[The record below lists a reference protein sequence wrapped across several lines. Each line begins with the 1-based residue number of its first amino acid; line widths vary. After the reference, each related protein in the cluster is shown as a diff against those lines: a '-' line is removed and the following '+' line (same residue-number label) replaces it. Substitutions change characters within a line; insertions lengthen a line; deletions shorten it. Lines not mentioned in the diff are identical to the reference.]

1 MTQNIT
7 LFTKL
12 SRNRHNL
19 LWMGFSYILFMLFFS
34 SCSVTKYVPEDKYLL
49 RKNKIVLESDKKGSE
64 KEELKEQI
72 ETLTAQ
78 KTNTYLLGFMPYKVW
93 LYNLRHK
100 RYEQD
105 SSNFQIRSKTVEV
118 PVLLDTSMIGK
129 SRENMGFHLSNN
141 GYFHHQ
147 INTRIDTLGKKTTVV
162 YQIKTGNRYLIKN
175 INYEVSDS
183 TIERILQTDSSE
195 KFLQVKG
202 FYSNTLAGEERNRIA
217 NLIKNHGYYNFS
229 VEQIKFEL
237 DTLHATVINS
247 DNLAGSIIDALFSR
261 NTSTYELKVKIKI
274 EDNKQKNAFVKYK
287 IGNVVV
293 YMNMTDTMRLNSL
306 YQLANNEIINPE
318 LQVIYQGKPY
328 LQSQIL
334 EQKILIKPGNYYT
347 LQDYDQTIR
356 QLTDLYLFQY
366 IRIRYSAPT
375 LVNGEPRVNAII
387 LLAPSNR
394 FGYGFNTEVSSGD
407 IYVLGANVNTSI
419 TYNNLFKTANQLSL
433 TGSGG
438 IAFENIN
445 KKKLQLFSQTYGA
458 NAKFVVPGMLFFN
471 SNPFGKSKYAQTEI
485 STGLNFLDRTNFFFL
500 RNINASIAYRSAW
513 RQHSQI
519 SFKPLFINILKLS
532 NISTQFQERMDSIPA
547 IKNAYQPIFIEGEGL
562 EWVYNKSTLQDKRR
576 LYFKVGL
583 EEAGLLL
590 NGINQL
596 TNIHPFAEYVRLDF
610 DARKYYNTHFS
621 SLIFRISGG
630 IGIPYGQSI
639 TLPYIKQYYAGGPY
653 SIRGWQQRLLG
664 PGSYRDP
671 NLNDP
676 QNLLFVDQTG
686 DIKLEMNAE
695 YRFVIARLFA
705 NAISLNGAVFADA
718 GNIWL
723 AKKELS
729 LPGAVF
735 NINTLFQDL
744 AISSGAGFRI
754 DFGGFLVLRLDYAIQ
769 LKKPYIFEYYG
780 WNTEQLKQMQLF
792 NSDWRQ
798 ENSYLSIAI
807 GYPF

>member
-19 LWMGFSYILFMLFFS
+19 LWMGIPIILFTMLLS
-34 SCSVTKYVPEDKYLL
+34 SCSVTRYVPQDKYLL

-78 KTNTYLLGFMPYKVW
+78 QTNTYLLGFMPYKVW

-105 SSNFQIRSKTVEV
+105 SSNFQLRSKTVEA

-129 SRENMGFHLSNN
+129 SRENIGFHLYNN

-147 INTRIDTLGKKTTVV
+147 INTRIDTVGKKATVV

-175 INYEVSDS
+175 IHYEISDS
-183 TIERILQTDSSE
+183 NIYQILKTDSSI
-195 KFLQVKG
+195 KFLQEKG
-202 FYSNTLAGEERNRIA
+202 YYSNTLAGEERNRIA

-229 VEQIKFEL
+229 VEQIKLEL
-237 DTLHATVINS
+237 DTLHASVIHS

-261 NTSTYELKVKIKI
+261 NTSTYELRIKIKI
-274 EDNKQKNAFVKYK
+274 EDNKQKNAFIKYK

-306 YQLANNEIINPE
+306 YQLANNEVVNPE
-318 LQVIYQGKPY
+318 LQIIYQGKPY
-328 LQSQIL
+328 LQAHIL
-334 EQKILIKPGNYYT
+334 VQKILIKPGKYYS

-366 IRIRYSAPT
+366 IRIRYVASFAE
-375 LVNGEPRVNAII
+375 NGEPRVNVII
-387 LLAPSNR
+387 LLAPSNK
-394 FGYGFNTEVSSGD
+394 FTYGFNTEVSSGD
-407 IYVLGANVNTSI
+407 IFILGANVNTSI

-438 IAFENIN
+438 IAFENVN

-471 SNPFGKSKYAQTEI
+471 INPFGKSKPAQTEI

-500 RNINASIAYRSAW
+500 RNINAGITYKSAW
-513 RQHSQI
+513 QEHSQI
-519 SFKPLFINILKLS
+519 SIKPLFVNILKLS
-532 NISTQFQERMDSIPA
+532 NISTQFQDRMDSIPA
-547 IKNAYQPIFIEGEGL
+547 IKNAYQPIFIEGEGI
-562 EWVYNKSTLQDKRR
+562 EWVYNQSTLQDKRR
-576 LYFKVGL
+576 MYLKVGL

-590 NGINQL
+590 NGINQMV
-596 TNIHPFAEYVRLDF
+596 NIRSFAEYVRLDF

-653 SIRGWQQRLLG
+653 SIRGWQHRLLG

-671 NLNDP
+671 KLIDP

-695 YRFVIARLFA
+695 YRFVIVRLFA
-705 NAISLNGAVFADA
+705 NTISLNGAVFADA

-769 LKKPYIFEYYG
+769 LKKPYIFENYG
-780 WNTEQLKQMQLF
+780 WNTEQLRHMQLF
-792 NSDWRQ
+792 NSTWRK